1 MVDRWT
7 SKYSIED
14 KRLSDQFRVFAM
26 LLLLTPTAVFLYIA
40 SNMSSLSELFQAQYI
55 VPYLFS
61 LIITLGVLALLQNM
75 FSKLSMISSAMMEGG
90 EHALGELNELQGA
103 YELRGIVGSFGTML
117 EQYKQAS
124 SDLQRRALELLLIKE
139 LSAEASSN
147 LDMHMLLSILLDKI
161 MQVNK
166 ANIGSVFLVDEE
178 GENFHII
185 CSRGLAGQDIVGSK
199 VAIKDSI
206 SRFVIDGSTTSLLVD
221 DVETDERT
229 RKKNDPKYGSPSF
242 LSLPVRAGN
251 KLVAVLNLAHKDNDE
266 SFHQDDVDLA
276 AIMIHEVGFAI
287 ENARI
292 HSEIKDHVERLE
304 QQSAVMMEE
313 IRRRKLAEKELEH
326 LAHRDTLTG
335 VSNRYMFLDRL
346 EMAVAHAQR
355 RKAKL
360 AVMFVDLDRFKFIND
375 TYGHAAGDAVLRSV
389 ATRMSACLREVDL
402 IARYGGD
409 EFTVTL
415 VDVTSTEGIALVAR
429 KIIDTL
435 QQPIRVD
442 GTELNIGCSIGI
454 SLYPDDSADFEEL
467 IRNADEAMYVAK
479 QKPESGFHFFQPTES
494 IKTD

>member
-1 MVDRWT
+1 
-7 SKYSIED
+7 
-14 KRLSDQFRVFAM
+14 
-26 LLLLTPTAVFLYIA
+26 
-40 SNMSSLSELFQAQYI
+40 
-55 VPYLFS
+55 
-61 LIITLGVLALLQNM
+61 
-75 FSKLSMISSAMMEGG
+75 
-90 EHALGELNELQGA
+90 
-103 YELRGIVGSFGTML
+103 
-117 EQYKQAS
+117 
-124 SDLQRRALELLLIKE
+124 
-139 LSAEASSN
+139 
-147 LDMHMLLSILLDKI
+147 
-161 MQVNK
+161 
-166 ANIGSVFLVDEE
+166 
-178 GENFHII
+178 
-185 CSRGLAGQDIVGSK
+185 
-199 VAIKDSI
+199 
-206 SRFVIDGSTTSLLVD
+206 
-221 DVETDERT
+221 
-229 RKKNDPKYGSPSF
+229 
-242 LSLPVRAGN
+242 
-251 KLVAVLNLAHKDNDE
+251 
-266 SFHQDDVDLA
+266 
-276 AIMIHEVGFAI
+276 
-287 ENARI
+287 
-292 HSEIKDHVERLE
+292 
-304 QQSAVMMEE
+304 MMEE